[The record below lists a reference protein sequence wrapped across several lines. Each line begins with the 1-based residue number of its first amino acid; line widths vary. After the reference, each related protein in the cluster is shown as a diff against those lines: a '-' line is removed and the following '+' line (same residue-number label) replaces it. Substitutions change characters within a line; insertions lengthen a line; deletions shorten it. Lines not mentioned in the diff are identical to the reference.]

1 MRIFKVL
8 KKSHICII
16 DNSIEHYKCLIE
28 HNEFD
33 ISFCSYENEAELLF
47 DKNSHN
53 FELLI
58 IDGLKGLDLLTK
70 IRLNPLLK
78 RLPIILTSESKNEA
92 VLVSGVKL
100 GADDYIFKPFNIMTL
115 TAKIEALLRRISWI
129 DEDNKSYSSTENP
142 IRKNRL
148 TAREQ
153 EILQLIGKGKSNR
166 QIAEYLYLS
175 ELTVKTHLKNIFK
188 KMQVVNRT
196 QAILTAM
203 SKGLIENKYP

>member
-16 DNSIEHYKCLIE
+16 DNSIEPYKGLIE

-33 ISFCSYENEAELLF
+33 ISFCNYENEAKLLF

-58 IDGLKGLDLLTK
+58 IDGIKGWDLLTK

-92 VLVSGVKL
+92 ILVSGVKL

-129 DEDNKSYSSTENP
+129 DEDNKSYSLTDNP

-166 QIAEYLYLS
+166 QIAENLYLS

-196 QAILTAM
+196 QAILTAIN
-203 SKGLIENKYP
+203 KGLIENKYP